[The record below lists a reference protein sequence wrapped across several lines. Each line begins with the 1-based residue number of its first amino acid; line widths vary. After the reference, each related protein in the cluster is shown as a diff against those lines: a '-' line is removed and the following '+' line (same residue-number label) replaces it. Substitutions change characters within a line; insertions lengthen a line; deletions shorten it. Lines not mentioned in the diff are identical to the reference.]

1 MLRLIECPRD
11 AMQGL
16 KHFIPTEKKI
26 KFLNL
31 LLEIGFDTLDFGSFV
46 SPKAI
51 PQMAD
56 TVDIVP
62 HLNKNNTKLLAIVAN
77 YKGALQASQFD
88 KIDLIGFPFSISET
102 FQIRNTHATL
112 NEAFERVAEIQ
123 NICEESGKNLILYL
137 SMGFGNPY
145 NDPWS
150 IDIIDY
156 WLSRMLPL
164 GIRSLQLSD
173 TIVME
178 TGGMKGQG
186 RELPRSELHDILKT
200 AFGVNQIHSEYGM
213 TELLSQAYAPADGY
227 FYESSS
233 LKILI
238 RDITDPFREVPDGK
252 VGAVNIID
260 LANKDSISF
269 IATDD
274 LGRKCQ
280 DGTFEILG
288 RLDNAEI
295 RGCNLLV
302 HHLS

>member
-26 KFLNL
+26 RYLNL
-31 LLEIGFDTLDFGSFV
+31 LLDIGFDTLDFGSFV

-56 TVDIVP
+56 TADIVP

-123 NICEESGKNLILYL
+123 NLCEESGKNLILYL

-156 WLSRMLPL
+156 WINRMLPL

-173 TIVME
+173 TIGIASPEKITEVFEFTSNQFPTLDIGVHLHTRPEDWLGKMDAAYKAGCRKLDGALLGF
-178 TGGMKGQG
+178 GGCPMAK
-186 RELPRSELHDILKT
+186 
-200 AFGVNQIHSEYGM
+200 
-213 TELLSQAYAPADGY
+213 
-227 FYESSS
+227 
-233 LKILI
+233 
-238 RDITDPFREVPDGK
+238 
-252 VGAVNIID
+252 
-260 LANKDSISF
+260 
-269 IATDD
+269 DD
-274 LGRKCQ
+274 LVGNMPMENMIHYVEGLNDPSYYNKEKLKEALEMAR
-280 DGTFEILG
+280 
-288 RLDNAEI
+288 RLYNE
-295 RGCNLLV
+295 NTV
-302 HHLS
+302 

>member
-1 MLRLIECPRD
+1 
-11 AMQGL
+11 MQGL

-31 LLEIGFDTLDFGSFV
+31 LLDIGFDTLDFGSFV

-56 TVDIVP
+56 TADIVP
-62 HLNKNNTKLLAIVAN
+62 HLIKNNTKLLAIVAN

-123 NICEESGKNLILYL
+123 NLCEESGKNLILYL

-150 IDIIDY
+150 VDIIDY
-156 WLSRMLPL
+156 WLNRMLPL

-173 TIVME
+173 TIGIASPEKITEVFEFTSNQFPTLDIGVHLHTRPEDWLGKMDAAYKAGRRKFDGALLGF
-178 TGGMKGQG
+178 GGCPMAK
-186 RELPRSELHDILKT
+186 
-200 AFGVNQIHSEYGM
+200 
-213 TELLSQAYAPADGY
+213 
-227 FYESSS
+227 
-233 LKILI
+233 
-238 RDITDPFREVPDGK
+238 
-252 VGAVNIID
+252 
-260 LANKDSISF
+260 
-269 IATDD
+269 DD
-274 LGRKCQ
+274 LVGNMPMENMIEYVEGLNEPTQYDTNKLK
-280 DGTFEILG
+280 EALEMAH
-288 RLDNAEI
+288 RLYHETT
-295 RGCNLLV
+295 V
-302 HHLS
+302 

>member
-31 LLEIGFDTLDFGSFV
+31 LLDIGFDTLDFGSFV

-56 TVDIVP
+56 TADIVP
-62 HLNKNNTKLLAIVAN
+62 HLIKNNTKLLAIVAN

-112 NEAFERVAEIQ
+112 NEAFERVAVIQ
-123 NICEESGKNLILYL
+123 NLCEESGKNLILYL

-150 IDIIDY
+150 VDIIDY
-156 WLSRMLPL
+156 WLNRMLPL

-173 TIVME
+173 TIGIASPEKITEVFEFTSNQFPTLDIGVHLHTRPDVWLGKMDAAYKAGCRKFDGALLGF
-178 TGGMKGQG
+178 GGCPMAK
-186 RELPRSELHDILKT
+186 
-200 AFGVNQIHSEYGM
+200 
-213 TELLSQAYAPADGY
+213 
-227 FYESSS
+227 
-233 LKILI
+233 
-238 RDITDPFREVPDGK
+238 
-252 VGAVNIID
+252 
-260 LANKDSISF
+260 
-269 IATDD
+269 DD
-274 LGRKCQ
+274 LVGNMPMENMIKYVEGLNEPTQ
-280 DGTFEILG
+280 YDSDKLKEALEMAH
-288 RLDNAEI
+288 RLYHETT
-295 RGCNLLV
+295 V
-302 HHLS
+302 

>member
-1 MLRLIECPRD
+1 
-11 AMQGL
+11 MQGL

-26 KFLNL
+26 NFLNL

-56 TVDIVP
+56 TAEFVP

-88 KIDLIGFPFSISET
+88 KIDFIGFPFSISET

-123 NICEESGKNLILYL
+123 NLCEESGKNLILYL

-156 WLSRMLPL
+156 WIGRMMPL

-173 TIVME
+173 TIGIASPEKITEVFEFTSNQFPTLDIGVHLHTRPEDWLVKMDAAYKAGCRKFDGALLGF
-178 TGGMKGQG
+178 GGCPMAK
-186 RELPRSELHDILKT
+186 
-200 AFGVNQIHSEYGM
+200 
-213 TELLSQAYAPADGY
+213 
-227 FYESSS
+227 
-233 LKILI
+233 
-238 RDITDPFREVPDGK
+238 
-252 VGAVNIID
+252 
-260 LANKDSISF
+260 
-269 IATDD
+269 DD
-274 LGRKCQ
+274 LVGNMPMENMIKYVEGLNDPTYFNFDKLEAALEMARWLYNE
-280 DGTFEILG
+280 DT
-288 RLDNAEI
+288 
-295 RGCNLLV
+295 V
-302 HHLS
+302 

>member
-31 LLEIGFDTLDFGSFV
+31 LLNIGFDTLDFGSFV

-56 TVDIVP
+56 TADIVP
-62 HLNKNNTKLLAIVAN
+62 HLVKNNTKLLAIVAN
-77 YKGALQASQFD
+77 YKGALQASLFD
-88 KIDLIGFPFSISET
+88 NIDLIGFPFSISET

-123 NICEESGKNLILYL
+123 NLCEEYGKNLVLYL

-150 IDIIDY
+150 IDIIEY

-173 TIVME
+173 TIGIASPEKITEVFEFTSNQFPTLDIGVHLHTRPEDWLVKMDAAYKAGCRKFDGALLGF
-178 TGGMKGQG
+178 GGCPMAK
-186 RELPRSELHDILKT
+186 
-200 AFGVNQIHSEYGM
+200 
-213 TELLSQAYAPADGY
+213 
-227 FYESSS
+227 
-233 LKILI
+233 
-238 RDITDPFREVPDGK
+238 
-252 VGAVNIID
+252 
-260 LANKDSISF
+260 
-269 IATDD
+269 DD
-274 LGRKCQ
+274 LVGNMPMENMIKYVEGLNEPTHFDTNKLEEAIEMAR
-280 DGTFEILG
+280 
-288 RLDNAEI
+288 RLYH
-295 RGCNLLV
+295 V
-302 HHLS
+302 TTV